1 MSFLT
6 SAFCVEVGYT
16 KHYFL
21 GKHLEVHF
29 ERIVALCLRKQ
40 ANQILINFMYL
51 LPNTRY
57 MYTMNNELIQQLC
70 FGLTLTSKCLSIM
83 WLEPSHMLEASNVSS
98 KIGAVILMK
107 WHALSTGLHYTF
119 RFSDSCSAQ
128 NSTTWRKCIIFI

>member
-40 ANQILINFMYL
+40 ANQILINFMH
-51 LPNTRY
+51 LPLNTRK
-57 MYTMNNELIQQLC
+57 MYTMNNELDPATVFWFDIDLQVLKYHAIKTQ
-70 FGLTLTSKCLSIM
+70 
-83 WLEPSHMLEASNVSS
+83 SHA
-98 KIGAVILMK
+98 
-107 WHALSTGLHYTF
+107 
-119 RFSDSCSAQ
+119 
-128 NSTTWRKCIIFI
+128 